1 MECVSAILR
10 IMDKS
15 FVNALKRIVGE
26 DGVRETDAQKRVY
39 AGDAYPLAKA
49 TPGVIVLP
57 STTQDVAAIMRLCQ
71 ERQIP
76 VVPRGA
82 GTGLAGGS
90 LAHENEV
97 LLSLTRMNRILS
109 VDIPNRRLRAQ
120 TGCVNTY
127 LTKAVAAEGLLYAP
141 DPSSQ
146 SVSTLGGN
154 IACNSGG
161 PHTLKYGVT
170 INHILAAQVVLP
182 DGEIIEL
189 SAEDA
194 GYDLLSLI
202 VGSEGTLGIVTEATV
217 RLVPAPAAI
226 RTLLA
231 VCNTVDDA
239 SNLVSAVIAAG
250 ILPAALEL
258 IDRTIL
264 DAVEAAYHLGLPSQ
278 AGAVLLMEVDGPE
291 AGIDRQAERI
301 KELCLNGGAIRVD
314 FAKDKEE
321 RLKLWTARKKGVGTL
336 GRLAPSSATQD
347 GVAPR
352 TKIPGVLR
360 EIALVAT
367 KYNLRIANVFHAG
380 DGNLHPVVLFDERD
394 PDEVQRVLD
403 AGGDIL
409 RACVAAGGSLSG
421 EHGIGVEKQEFL
433 SMVFSPDSLDT
444 MEKVRS
450 VFNPEGLLN
459 PNKML
464 PMGGTCC
471 PHLPRPDD
479 ATLRALTHTKAVAV

>member
-1 MECVSAILR
+1 
-10 IMDKS
+10 MDKS
-15 FVNALKRIVGE
+15 FVNALRRIVGE

-49 TPGVIVLP
+49 TPGVVVLP
-57 STTQDVAAIMRLCQ
+57 STTQDVAAILRLCH
-71 ERQIP
+71 ERKVP

-109 VDIPNRRLRAQ
+109 VDLPNRRLRAQ
-120 TGCVNTY
+120 TGAINTY
-127 LTKAVAAEGLLYAP
+127 LTKAVAADGLLYAP

-170 INHILAAQVVLP
+170 VNHILAAEVVLP
-182 DGEIIEL
+182 DGEIVEL
-189 SAEDA
+189 SADDN
-194 GYDLLSLI
+194 GYDLLGLM

-226 RTLLA
+226 RTLLV
-231 VCNTVDDA
+231 VCDSVDTA
-239 SNLVSAVIAAG
+239 SHLVSEVIAAG

-258 IDRTIL
+258 IDRVIL
-264 DAVEAAYHLGLPSQ
+264 QAVEDAYRLGLPTD
-278 AGAVLLMEVDGPE
+278 AGAVLLIEVDGPD

-301 KELCLNGGAIRVD
+301 RQLCIAGGAIRVD
-314 FAKDKEE
+314 TAKDKEE
-321 RLKLWTARKKGVGTL
+321 RLKLWMARKKSVGTI

-352 TKIPGVLR
+352 TKIPGILR
-360 EIALVAT
+360 EIEQVA
-367 KYNLRIANVFHAG
+367 KKHNLRIANVFHAG

-394 PDEVQRVLD
+394 PDEVQRVLN

-421 EHGIGVEKQEFL
+421 EHGIGIEKQEFL
-433 SMVFSPDSLDT
+433 SMVFSPDDLDT

-450 VFNPEGLLN
+450 VFNPDGLLN
-459 PNKML
+459 PDKML
-464 PMGGTCC
+464 PAGGTCC

-479 ATLRALTHTKAVAV
+479 ATLRALTQTKAASV